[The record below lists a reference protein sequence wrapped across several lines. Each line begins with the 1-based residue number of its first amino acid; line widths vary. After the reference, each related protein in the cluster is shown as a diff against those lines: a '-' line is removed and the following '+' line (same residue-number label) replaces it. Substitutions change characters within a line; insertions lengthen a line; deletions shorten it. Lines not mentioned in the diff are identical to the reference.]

1 MTNEVTRSVFLLG
14 ELFDTIDWVCER
26 CHARYVSILR
36 FKKAK
41 ATMPKKP
48 SKKKQGTP
56 ERLMQFGFAY
66 APPLII
72 GAAVSN
78 KVFDTLESGGK
89 TIEQVS
95 KTTGASQRGLRAV
108 MNALVGLKL
117 LKKNRHEKYSLTPES
132 EAFLISGK
140 PGTLAGF
147 FAMASTHLVPDWLHL
162 NEAVRTGTPPVAL
175 NQEAT
180 GPEFFSVLV
189 ENIIP
194 MSYPAAMVLGQ
205 SLGLANARKPV
216 CVLDVAAG
224 SGIWG
229 IGLAQ
234 QSPLVRVTAQDWP
247 EMIPITRRITQK
259 FGVADR
265 FTYVE
270 GDVLKANFGTDYDIA
285 TLGHILHTEGE
296 DRSRKLLKKVFG
308 ALKPGG
314 AIAIGEWLVN
324 DERTE
329 PLPSLIF
336 AVNML
341 VHSERGDTF
350 SFNEIK
356 RWLEETGFKKVGK
369 LEAPGPS
376 PLILA
381 TKPKDRL
388 SIF

>member
-1 MTNEVTRSVFLLG
+1 MNEVVRSAFSLG
-14 ELFDTIDWVCER
+14 ELFDTVDWICER
-26 CHARYVSILR
+26 RDARYLSILR
-36 FKKAK
+36 SKKTK
-41 ATMPKKP
+41 STMPKKAP
-48 SKKKQGTP
+48 KKKRVSP

-95 KTTGASQRGLRAV
+95 KTTGASQRGLRAI
-108 MNALVGLKL
+108 MNALVGLEL
-117 LKKNRHEKYSLTPES
+117 LKKDRHEKYSLTPES
-132 EAFLISGK
+132 EAFLVRNK
-140 PGTLAGF
+140 PGTLGGL

-162 NEAVRTGTPPVAL
+162 NDAVKTGTPPIAV
-175 NQEAT
+175 NREAT

-194 MSYPAAMVLGQ
+194 MSYPAAMTLGQ
-205 SLGLANARKPV
+205 SLGLAKTRRPV
-216 CVLDVAAG
+216 RVLDVAAG

-229 IGLAQ
+229 IALAQ
-234 QSPLVRVTAQDWP
+234 QSPLVHVTAQDWP
-247 EMIPITRRITQK
+247 AMIPTTRRITQK

-265 FTYVE
+265 FSYVG
-270 GDVLKANFGTDYDIA
+270 GDVLEADFGSNYDVAI
-285 TLGHILHTEGE
+285 LGHILHTEGE
-296 DRSRKLLKKVFG
+296 DRSRKLLKKVFA

-314 AIAIGEWLVN
+314 IIAIGEWLVN
-324 DERTE
+324 DARTE

-341 VHSERGDTF
+341 VHSERGNTF

-356 RWLEETGFKKVGK
+356 SWLEEAGFKKARK
-369 LEAPGPS
+369 LQAPGPS
-376 PLILA
+376 PLVLA
-381 TKPKDRL
+381 TKPG
-388 SIF
+388 